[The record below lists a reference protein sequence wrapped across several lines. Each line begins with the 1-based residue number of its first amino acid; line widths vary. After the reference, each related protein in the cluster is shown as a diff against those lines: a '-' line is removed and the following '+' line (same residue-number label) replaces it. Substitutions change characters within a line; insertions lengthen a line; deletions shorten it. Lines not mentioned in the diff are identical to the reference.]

1 MTPLHLLILRAVES
15 YRREHGFAPTE
26 REIGARIDRA
36 TSTVCETLDRM
47 QERGMITR
55 QKGRH
60 RGVVIV
66 APSEPSLEWLWR
78 VVRPRPKVKR
88 DDSRQMPLTEA

>member
-1 MTPLHLLILRAVES
+1 MTPLHVRILDAVES

-55 QKGRH
+55 AKGRH

-66 APSEPSLEWLWR
+66 APPEPSLEWLWR
-78 VVRPRPKVKR
+78 VVRPRPKAR
-88 DDSRQMPLTEA
+88 AEDARQMPLTEA